1 MQAIKKFNGQ
11 KLQNRTI
18 AVDWAVPKNLYKSG
32 NSENIAPEDGN
43 YLVCPCTFH
52 ILKFCTVHFFN
63 IIIIPVD

>member
-43 YLVCPCTFH
+43 YLVCPCTCH
-52 ILKFCTVHFFN
+52 ILKVYAFY
-63 IIIIPVD
+63 IY